1 MAVTIRL
8 NPGCENEKS
17 YQVPFISG
25 RALTEIDMVEPAFER
40 SKQNENPT
48 QEDMQN
54 CMEWFCH
61 LFRNQFTVDE
71 LLDGYPA
78 GDLMPDIFAAYMTM
92 ISGAIKLLTEF
103 PIPPAPTKTALQE
116 KK

>member
-1 MAVTIRL
+1 MAVTIKL

-25 RALTEIDMVEPAFER
+25 RPLRTMDMVEPAFEKSNR
-40 SKQNENPT
+40 NEMPT
-48 QEDMQN
+48 QEELEN
-54 CMEWFCH
+54 CLEWFCS

-71 LLDGYPA
+71 LLDGYPVA
-78 GDLMPDIFAAYMTM
+78 DLMPDIFAAYMTM
-92 ISGAIKLLTEF
+92 TSGAIKYITEF
-103 PIPPAPTKTALQE
+103 PIPPAPMNQS